1 MLNMDINDARTFV
14 VVAEAGSIS
23 RAARELH
30 LTQPAVT
37 RRIQR
42 LEQAVGAS
50 LIDRSKRPFALTDT
64 GQLAVERC
72 RRMVALR
79 DELKSLSQEGGA
91 LARECRIGIAHALT
105 ELALQEPVDE
115 MRRAFPAIALRLFT
129 GWSREIVERVRSGAL
144 DAGVVLLPDRESLP
158 AGVEGTALAT
168 EALCVIGARAW
179 KNKAWSL
186 KDTAE
191 AGWILN
197 PEGCAARAGL
207 QRAMSRA
214 GYSLRVG
221 VETYNYD
228 LQMSLVARGR
238 GLGLVPERLLG
249 RSPHR
254 RDLSTLNVRGLQFPM
269 VVWLVTG
276 ESSAP
281 LEPALTTLAQGL
293 TERLGGNQ
301 ASTRSSR
308 PRARGP

>member
-1 MLNMDINDARTFV
+1 MQGMDISDARTFV

-37 RRIQR
+37 RRVQR
-42 LEQAVGAS
+42 LEQAIGAS
-50 LIDRSKRPFALTDT
+50 LIDRRKRPFALTDL

-79 DELKSLSQEGGA
+79 DELKSLSQTGLA
-91 LARECRIGIAHALT
+91 PARECRIGVAHALT

-115 MRRAFPAIALRLFT
+115 MRVAFPTVALRLLT
-129 GWSREIVERVRSGAL
+129 GWSRDLVERVRSGAL
-144 DAGVVLLPDRESLP
+144 DAAVVLLPERESLP
-158 AGVEGTALAT
+158 TGVEGAALAT
-168 EALCVIGARAW
+168 EPLCVIATRAW
-179 KNKAWSL
+179 KARAWSL

-191 AGWILN
+191 VGWILN

-207 QRAMSRA
+207 QKAISRA

-238 GLGLVPERLLG
+238 GLGLVPERLLR
-249 RSPHR
+249 RSPRR
-254 RDLSTLNVRGLQFPM
+254 RDLCTLNVRGLQFPM
-269 VVWLVTG
+269 TIWLVTG
-276 ESSAP
+276 ELSAP
-281 LEPALTTLAQGL
+281 LEPAMETLARVLRQ
-293 TERLGGNQ
+293 RLAGRR
-301 ASTRSSR
+301 RSVAAPLR
-308 PRARGP
+308 

>member
-1 MLNMDINDARTFV
+1 MCMATMPNMDISDARTFV

-42 LEQAVGAS
+42 LEQAVGAP
-50 LIDRSKRPFALTDT
+50 LIDRRKRPFALTDI

-72 RRMVALR
+72 RRLVALR
-79 DELKSLSQEGGA
+79 DELKSLSRGGA
-91 LARECRIGIAHALT
+91 SPTRECRIGIAHALT
-105 ELALQEPVDE
+105 ELTLQEPIDE
-115 MRRAFPAIALRLFT
+115 MRRTFPAVALRLFT
-129 GWSREIVERVRSGAL
+129 GWSREIVERVRTSAL
-144 DAGVVLLPDRESLP
+144 DAGVVLLPERESLP
-158 AGVEGTALAT
+158 AGVDGTALAT
-168 EALCVIGARAW
+168 EPLCVVGAKAW
-179 KNKAWSL
+179 KGRALSL
-186 KDTAE
+186 KDAAE

-238 GLGLVPERLLG
+238 GLGLVPGRLLA
-249 RSPHR
+249 RSPRR

-269 VVWLVTG
+269 AIWLVTAETAG
-276 ESSAP
+276 L
-281 LEPALTTLAQGL
+281 LEPALKTLARVL
-293 TERLGGNQ
+293 TEQL
-301 ASTRSSR
+301 SVRSKR
-308 PRARGP
+308 T

>member
-1 MLNMDINDARTFV
+1 MPHMDISDARTFV
-14 VVAEAGSIS
+14 AVAEAGSIS

-37 RRIQR
+37 RRVQR

-50 LIDRSKRPFALTDT
+50 LIDRSKRPFALTDI

-79 DELKSLSQEGGA
+79 DELKSLSQAG
-91 LARECRIGIAHALT
+91 LSPARECRIGIAHALT

-115 MRRAFPAIALRLFT
+115 MRLAFPTVALRLFT

-144 DAGVVLLPDRESLP
+144 DAGVVLLPERESLP
-158 AGVEGTALAT
+158 AGVEGAALAT
-168 EALCVIGARAW
+168 EPLCVIGARAW
-179 KNKAWSL
+179 KTRTWSL
-186 KDTAE
+186 KDAAE

-207 QRAMSRA
+207 QRALSRA

-228 LQMSLVARGR
+228 LQMSLVSRGR

-249 RSPHR
+249 RSPRR
-254 RDLSTLNVRGLQFPM
+254 RDLSRLTVRGLQFPM
-269 VVWLVTG
+269 VIWLVTG
-276 ESSAP
+276 ELSAP
-281 LEPALTTLAQGL
+281 LEPALEMLAKVLREKLSHRASGTKQG
-293 TERLGGNQ
+293 
-301 ASTRSSR
+301 
-308 PRARGP
+308 PR